1 MRVAELVFS
10 TPLGVD
16 LGEVVDVLVEFVELD
31 LDFSEEMTIIFL
43 PFSHYQVV
51 FFRVDLDPGF

>member
-1 MRVAELVFS
+1 MGVTELIFS

-51 FFRVDLDPGF
+51 FFRVDLDTGI